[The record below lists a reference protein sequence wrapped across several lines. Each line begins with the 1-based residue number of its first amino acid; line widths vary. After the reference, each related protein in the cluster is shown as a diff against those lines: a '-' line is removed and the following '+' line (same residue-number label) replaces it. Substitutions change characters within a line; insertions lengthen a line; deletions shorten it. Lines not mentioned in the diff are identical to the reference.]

1 MLGNG
6 NAGNPGADDHH
17 VLGHHPFLRYS
28 PGFNM
33 TAPSRRT
40 PTRVKNKPLPRSRFR
55 ATPLALVVLALVLYA
70 GTIAFP
76 YVLDDDVITRGHHYV
91 EEGLS
96 GISHIFATNYLYGF
110 DHTVDLAYR
119 PVPLSSTALEVALY
133 GNRPSRHHLGNV
145 LLYALLALVT
155 WWSLRNLLGREHP
168 ELPWMATA
176 LFLVH
181 PVHTEVVANIKG
193 REELCAAL
201 FGLASL
207 GLLFHGQN
215 RNRTSVSPRWLL
227 VSLVAYLAALFS
239 KETAYAFFP
248 ITLLALVAFAKLDRR
263 RVITVLGGYA
273 AVTVLSVLVRFAVSR
288 HPGLP
293 VGPPTVMNNAL
304 VAAHGWGERLA
315 TISEICLRY
324 LGLLF
329 LPHHLSFDYSYN
341 AVPIVSWSDPRALA
355 GLLLLLASIAL
366 IWLSWRRG
374 ERAVAF
380 FIALIWLALVPGLN
394 LFYLTGTTMA
404 ERFLFVSCL
413 GVAGLIALGLEAFW
427 GRSRSLAIGLLAVL
441 VVGGSVGTFIRARDW
456 RSNES
461 LFRAALRTTPASAR
475 VHHHLAS
482 VLREQGEGTTDPPRR
497 QALLRQAVDEYTAAL
512 EIQPDFAEAT
522 YNLGV
527 THYDLAETTAAQ
539 TAYERTLTLEPEHA
553 NALINLGVIAFQ
565 RKDAGGAEAFFAR
578 AVAKNPWNVLAVT
591 NLGASLATQGNLE
604 GARQVYARGLEHSP
618 DDPRLLQCLAEI
630 ATRMNDATR
639 AKIYQDRLTKLAH

>member
-1 MLGNG
+1 
-6 NAGNPGADDHH
+6 
-17 VLGHHPFLRYS
+17 
-28 PGFNM
+28 M

-40 PTRVKNKPLPRSRFR
+40 RTRPKNKPVARSRFR
-55 ATPLALVVLALVLYA
+55 ATPLGLAALAIVLYA

-76 YVLDDDVITRGHHYV
+76 YVLDDDVITRGNRFV
-91 EEGLS
+91 QRGLS
-96 GISHIFATNYLYGF
+96 GIPDIFASNYLYGF
-110 DHTVDLAYR
+110 DRSVDIAYR
-119 PVPLSSTALEVALY
+119 PVPLSSTALEVSLY
-133 GNRPSRHHLGNV
+133 GSQPSRHHLGNV
-145 LLYALLALVT
+145 LFYAMLALAT
-155 WWSLRNLLGREHP
+155 WWTLRAMFGARHP

-207 GLLFHGQN
+207 GLLFNGMDQN
-215 RNRTSVSPRWLL
+215 RTRVSPRMLTL
-227 VSLVAYLAALFS
+227 ALAAYLAALFS
-239 KETAYAFFP
+239 KETAYAFLP
-248 ITLLALVAFAKLDRR
+248 IVALALAAFAALDRR

-273 AVTVLSVLVRFAVSR
+273 AVTVLSVLVRFAAAR
-288 HPGLP
+288 HPGVP
-293 VGPPTVMNNAL
+293 VGPLTVMNNAL

-315 TISEICLRY
+315 TISEISFRY

-329 LPHHLSFDYSYN
+329 FPHNLSFDYSYN
-341 AVPIVSWSDPRALA
+341 AVPIVRWADPRALA
-355 GLLLLLASIAL
+355 GLLALLASIAL
-366 IWLSWRRG
+366 IALAWRRG
-374 ERAVAF
+374 ARAIAF

-413 GVAGLIALGLEAFW
+413 GVAGLISLGLEAFW
-427 GRSRSLAIGLLAVL
+427 KRSRPVALGLLAIL
-441 VVGGSVGTFIRARDW
+441 IVGGGVGTFARARDW

-482 VLREQGEGTTDPPRR
+482 VLREQGESTQDPTRR
-497 QALLRQAVDEYTAAL
+497 KALLRQALDEYNAAL
-512 EIQPDFAEAT
+512 EIQPEFSEAT

-539 TAYERTLTLEPEHA
+539 TAYERTLALEPEHS

-565 RKDAGGAEAFFAR
+565 RKDMGGAEAYFAR

-591 NLGASLATQGNLE
+591 NLGSSLAMQGNLE
-604 GARQVYARGLEHSP
+604 GARQVYARGLEQSP

-639 AKIYQDRLTKLAH
+639 AKIYQDRLTKLGL